1 MVADILSYLKDI
13 IVDCYAIQFLQF
25 VIENSTKKERKP
37 ISEILIEKAGVLCL
51 NRYSCAVLLKLSDKG
66 SSIEL
71 KKLTKVVFN
80 PDNLLNAYGNKIGR
94 YLVEYLIP
102 KLSSKLKS
110 QLSKKIDAS
119 SKYESLKGLLVKL
132 NDSTESKEKVNSSE
146 ESQSEETSH

>member
-1 MVADILSYLKDI
+1 MTDITTFIKDI

-71 KKLTKVVFN
+71 KKLIKVLFN
-80 PDNLLNAYGNKIGR
+80 PDNLLNAYSNKIGR

-102 KLSSKLKS
+102 KLSSKLKG

-119 SKYESLKGLLVKL
+119 TKYEGLKGLLIKI

-146 ESQSEETSH
+146 DSQSEETSH